1 MAEPLKNQ
9 YGPEVPARLAREVAA
24 VHAAFDSAA
33 FMADALA
40 GYDALDLMARGR
52 HLAAVL
58 HRHLPADFEAAV
70 DVLLASV
77 QAAPAPQA
85 ATAMAPF
92 FYLPHTCF
100 VAQFG
105 LGHFEASMRAQ
116 HLLTQH
122 FTAEFSIR
130 PFLQHHTQATLERLA
145 QWARDSSPHV
155 RRLVSEGTR
164 PRLPWGQRLRAFQ
177 QDPTP
182 VLALLE
188 RLKDDPELYVRRSV
202 ANNLNDI
209 GKDHPTVLVD
219 TARRWLLGASPERR
233 WLVEHALRFAVK
245 QGDAG
250 ALDVL
255 GFGARAQVAV
265 AHARVAPAVAR
276 VGGAVAVAFELH
288 STQAHAQDVLVDF
301 CIHYVKANG
310 QTASKVFKL
319 KTATL
324 APGASVAFA
333 KRVSLAQMTTRVHHP
348 GTHRVEVLVN
358 GVAQPLGVFE
368 LVVD

>member
-24 VHAAFDSAA
+24 VYPGFDREAFL
-33 FMADALA
+33 ADALA
-40 GYDALDLMARGR
+40 GYGALDLMARGR
-52 HLAAVL
+52 HLATVL

-70 DVLLASV
+70 GVLLASV
-77 QAAPAPQA
+77 QAAPPPEA

-100 VAQFG
+100 VAAFG

-116 HLLTQH
+116 HLLTQR

-145 QWARDSSPHV
+145 QWATDPSHHV

-209 GKDHPTVLVD
+209 GKDHPAVLVD
-219 TARRWLLGASPERR
+219 TARRWLPGASPERR

-245 QGDAG
+245 RGDAG

-255 GFGARAQVAV
+255 GFGARAEVAV
-265 AHARVAPAVAR
+265 AQARVAPAVAR
-276 VGGAVAVAFELH
+276 VGGAVSVAFELH
-288 STQAHAQDVLVDF
+288 NTQAHAQDVLVDF
-301 CIHYVKANG
+301 CIHYVKASG
-310 QTASKVFKL
+310 QTAPKVFKL

-324 APGASVAFA
+324 APGQAVAFA

-358 GVAQPLGVFE
+358 GVAQPLGSFE
-368 LVVD
+368 LLAG

>member
-24 VHAAFDSAA
+24 VHPGFDREAFL
-33 FMADALA
+33 ADALA
-40 GYDALDLMARGR
+40 GYGALDLMARGR
-52 HLAAVL
+52 HL
-58 HRHLPADFEAAV
+58 PADFEAAV
-70 DVLLASV
+70 GVLLASV
-77 QAAPAPQA
+77 QAAPPPEA

-100 VAQFG
+100 VAAFG

-116 HLLTQH
+116 HLLTQR

-145 QWARDSSPHV
+145 QWATDPSHHV

-164 PRLPWGQRLRAFQ
+164 PRLPWGQRLRDFQ

-209 GKDHPTVLVD
+209 GKDHPAVLVD
-219 TARRWLLGASPERR
+219 TARRWLPGASPERR

-245 QGDAG
+245 RGDAG

-255 GFGARAQVAV
+255 GFGARAEVAV
-265 AHARVAPAVAR
+265 AQARVEPAVAR
-276 VGGAVAVAFELH
+276 VGGAVSVAFELH
-288 STQAHAQDVLVDF
+288 NTQTHAQDVLVDF
-301 CIHYVKANG
+301 CIHYVKASG
-310 QTASKVFKL
+310 QTAPKVFKL

-324 APGASVAFA
+324 APGQAVAFA

-358 GVAQPLGVFE
+358 GVAQPLGSFE
-368 LVVD
+368 LLAG

>member
-24 VHAAFDSAA
+24 VHPGFDLEAFL
-33 FMADALA
+33 ADALE
-40 GYDALDLMARGR
+40 GYGALDLMARGR

-77 QAAPAPQA
+77 QAVPPPEA

-100 VAQFG
+100 VAAFG

-116 HLLTQH
+116 HLLTQR

-145 QWARDSSPHV
+145 QWATDPSHHV

-209 GKDHPTVLVD
+209 GKDHPAVLVD
-219 TARRWLLGASPERR
+219 TARRWLPGASPERR

-245 QGDAG
+245 RGDAG

-255 GFGARAQVAV
+255 GFGARAEVAV
-265 AHARVAPAVAR
+265 AQARVEPAVAR
-276 VGGAVAVAFELH
+276 VGGAVSVAFELH
-288 STQAHAQDVLVDF
+288 NTQAHAQDVLVDF
-301 CIHYVKANG
+301 CIHYVKASG
-310 QTASKVFKL
+310 QTAPKVFKL

-324 APGASVAFA
+324 APGQAVAFA
-333 KRVSLAQMTTRVHHP
+333 KRVSLAPMTTRVHHP

-358 GVAQPLGVFE
+358 GVAQPLGSFE
-368 LVVD
+368 LLAG

>member
-1 MAEPLKNQ
+1 MAEPLKNH

-24 VHAAFDSAA
+24 VHPGFDREAFL
-33 FMADALA
+33 ADALA
-40 GYDALDLMARGR
+40 GYGALDLMARGR

-58 HRHLPADFEAAV
+58 HRHLPADYEAAV

-77 QAAPAPQA
+77 QGAPPPEA

-100 VAQFG
+100 VAAFG

-116 HLLTQH
+116 HLLTQR

-145 QWARDSSPHV
+145 QWATDPSHHV

-188 RLKDDPELYVRRSV
+188 RLKDDTELYVRRSV

-209 GKDHPTVLVD
+209 GKDHPAVLVD
-219 TARRWLLGASPERR
+219 TARRWLPGASPERR

-245 QGDAG
+245 RGDAG

-265 AHARVAPAVAR
+265 AHARVAPALAR
-276 VGGAVAVAFELH
+276 VGGAVSVAFELH
-288 STQAHAQDVLVDF
+288 NTQAHSQDVLVDF
-301 CIHYVKANG
+301 CIHYVKASG
-310 QTASKVFKL
+310 QTAPKVFKL

-324 APGASVAFA
+324 APGQAVAFA

-358 GVAQPLGVFE
+358 GVAQPLGSFE
-368 LVVD
+368 LLVD

>member
-9 YGPEVPARLAREVAA
+9 YGPEVPVRLAREMAA
-24 VHAAFDSAA
+24 VSPSFDPDAFL
-33 FMADALA
+33 ADALL

-58 HRHLPADFEAAV
+58 HRHLPADYEAAV
-70 DVLLASV
+70 AILLASV
-77 QAAPAPQA
+77 QAAPLPET

-100 VAQFG
+100 VAAFG

-116 HLLTQH
+116 HLLTQR

-145 QWARDSSPHV
+145 QWASDPSHHV

-209 GKDHPTVLVD
+209 GKDHPAVLVD
-219 TARRWLLGASPERR
+219 TARRWLPGASPERR

-245 QGDAG
+245 RGDAG

-265 AHARVAPAVAR
+265 AHARVEPAVAR

-288 STQAHAQDVLVDF
+288 NTQAHAQDVLVDF
-301 CIHYVKANG
+301 CIHYVKASG
-310 QTASKVFKL
+310 QTAPKVFKL

-324 APGASVAFA
+324 APGQAVAFA
-333 KRVSLAQMTTRVHHP
+333 KRVSLAPMTTRVHHP

-358 GVAQPLGVFE
+358 GVALPLGSFE
-368 LVVD
+368 LLAG